1 MEDLMDHFVIVDKLP
16 DDLNIP
22 ADLGDRLR
30 FDPQTKKLSFRGYMS
45 KADFDRLCQLT
56 RDWPF
61 KRKLED
67 LFQVCIDNEDAPS
80 KPARGFFSLFRH
92 RSVPN

>member
-1 MEDLMDHFVIVDKLP
+1 MDHFVSVDQLP
-16 DDLNIP
+16 ADFAIP

-30 FDPQTKKLSFRGYMS
+30 FDAQAHRLHFRGYMS

-56 RDWPF
+56 KDWPF

-67 LFQVCIDNEDAPS
+67 LFQVCIDNDDNTPAAP
-80 KPARGFFSLFRH
+80 KPHRGLFSLFRH
-92 RSVPN
+92 RAVPS

>member
-1 MEDLMDHFVIVDKLP
+1 MENLMDHFVTVDRLP
-16 DDLNIP
+16 ADFNIP

-30 FDPQTKKLSFRGYMS
+30 FDPQAKKLHFRGYMS

-67 LFQVCIDNEDAPS
+67 LFQVCIDNDDDPPNSAH
-80 KPARGFFSLFRH
+80 RFFSFFRH
-92 RSVPN
+92 RAVPS